1 MKLSWKLIQERAGGR
16 YAISL
21 PVFLIGSP
29 FWVVGF
35 ILNENATYQSLGSAA
50 QVIVIT
56 LYGHVIMGLVLF
68 LAHLTVA
75 RNRTQKPIPL
85 VVMALVWSGAAVAR
99 IIAMMHAFALSD
111 LENGLPLSER
121 IVASSLIAI
130 AGYGLG
136 AYGMDALERFRN
148 ERAQILSN
156 LIHSEEQLAT
166 HRVAVETMK
175 EALASSVDSR
185 LKESQRF
192 STQSLD
198 RLEAAITNKTEA
210 DLALEELRSLSE
222 GTWRTISQELWAKAP
237 SKPPNLRLS
246 EMLTLFAR
254 SDPFRIPFLVTGSG
268 FLFLLIYVRAFEPLA
283 AVVITF
289 SWLGA
294 MVPLALVFN
303 SILRKIAYLP
313 KTVFAL
319 MATFFVASSV
329 PVLAVASLVD
339 VSTQLAPQVISVHAL
354 IMTITIAT
362 TVFPTIARASQG
374 ILDNLTK
381 SVDQATL
388 EQLHIESQLDIAS
401 KKLASKL
408 HGDVRGNFLASVL
421 ALQKSMETDDVDGA
435 RATIDRLRHMLA
447 EPMGSTS
454 DIQVS
459 DSEAFAQFLTNWS
472 ALVDI
477 SIDKPL
483 EDIPP
488 LFFSAVHTIV
498 VDAVNNAVRH
508 GSADWIRI
516 SYTLEGDDVILN
528 ILNNGR
534 PDSSNRVGLG
544 TLHLNQLAGDM
555 WRRFTNEQGI
565 TQLVA
570 RLEKN
575 RLASIPQRV

>member
-21 PVFLIGSP
+21 AVFLIGSP
-29 FWVVGF
+29 FWIIGF
-35 ILNENATYQSLGSAA
+35 ILNESATYQSPGSAA

-56 LYGHVIMGLVLF
+56 VYGHVVMGLVLV
-68 LAHLTVA
+68 LAHLTIA
-75 RNRTQKPIPL
+75 KNRAQKPLPL
-85 VVMALVWSGAAVAR
+85 AVMALVWSGAAIAR
-99 IIAMMHAFALSD
+99 IISIVHAFALSG
-111 LENGLPLSER
+111 LEDTIPLGIR
-121 IVASSLIAI
+121 IVVSALIAV

-148 ERAQILSN
+148 ERAQILSD
-156 LIHSEEQLAT
+156 LIYSDEQLAA
-166 HRVAVETMK
+166 HRAAVETMK
-175 EALASSVDSR
+175 EALSSSVDSR

-198 RLEAAITNKTEA
+198 RLETAITNRTEA
-210 DLALEELRSLSE
+210 DIALEELRSLSE
-222 GTWRTISQELWAKAP
+222 ETWRTISRELWAKAP
-237 SKPPNLRLS
+237 SKPPSLRLS

-254 SDPFRIPFLVTGSG
+254 SDPFRIPFLVTGSA
-268 FLFLLIYVRAFEPLA
+268 FLFLLVYARAFELLD
-283 AVVITF
+283 AVVMTF

-294 MVPLALVFN
+294 IVPLALLFN
-303 SILRKIAYLP
+303 SVLRKIRHLP

-319 MATFFVASSV
+319 MAIFVMASSV
-329 PVLAVASLVD
+329 PVLAVASLMG
-339 VSTQLAPQVISVHAL
+339 VSTQLLAQVISVHAL
-354 IMTITIAT
+354 TMAITIGTA
-362 TVFPTIARASQG
+362 VLPTIARASQG
-374 ILDNLTK
+374 ILDNLK
-381 SVDQATL
+381 ESFDQATL
-388 EQLHIESQLDIAS
+388 EKLHIESQLDIAS

-421 ALQKSMETDDVDGA
+421 ALQKSIEVDDVEGA
-435 RATIDRLRHMLA
+435 QATIDRLRAMLT
-447 EPMGSTS
+447 EPLGSTS
-454 DIQVS
+454 AVQAS

-477 SIDKPL
+477 SLDKPL
-483 EDIPP
+483 EDIPSV
-488 LFFSAVHTIV
+488 FFSAVHTIV

-516 SYTLEGDDVILN
+516 SYTLEGDDIVLN
-528 ILNNGR
+528 VLNNGR

-575 RLASIPQRV
+575 RLASISQRV